1 MTTSNA
7 NSQIPII
14 IDIGTGEVKAGFNGQ
29 ERPKVLFKNHF
40 GEPKYNKILK
50 QFNKDNTQIKDI
62 YIGEKCDSCLSA
74 LKLRNPVEHGSFTNS
89 EDIIPIFN
97 HIFSRLK
104 LDSEEIKNHPLL
116 VSESLLNPSKNRENI
131 ASVLFDYFEI
141 PKLFFAS
148 QPILS
153 LFATSNT
160 TGAILESGE
169 GVTQCCIVYEGYS
182 IPCSFERYDYGG
194 GDVTKY
200 LYTLLQNLGFYFDTS
215 AEYQI
220 VKDIKEHLCFACPTN
235 MIENIK
241 KNSEFEKENYFLPD
255 GNVIKLGEERILPPE
270 ILYNPELNGMEF
282 PSFQNTILNS
292 INKVDMELRPKLYE
306 SILLSGGN
314 TSIKGTANKVYSE
327 FKKLISQNMKI
338 KIHSPKNPNLLC
350 WIGGNIISGLE
361 IFKKMWITKEE
372 WNDIGENIVH
382 DKTI

>member
-1 MTTSNA
+1 MTSVNS
-7 NSQIPII
+7 NSQTPTI

-29 ERPKVLFKNHF
+29 ERPKILFKNQF

-50 QFNKDNTQIKDI
+50 QFNKDNKQISDI
-62 YIGEKCDSCLSA
+62 YRGEKCDSCLSA
-74 LKLRNPVEHGSFTNS
+74 LKLRKPVDHGSFTNS

-97 HIFSRLK
+97 HIFTRLK
-104 LDSEEIKNHPLL
+104 LDSEEIKNHPIL

-131 ASVLFDYFEI
+131 ASTLFDYFEV

-153 LFATSNT
+153 LYAISNT

-169 GVTQCCIVYEGYS
+169 GVTQSCIVYEGYS

-220 VKDIKEHLCFACPTN
+220 VSDIKEQLCFACPTN

-241 KNSEFEKENYFLPD
+241 KNSKFEKENYFLPD
-255 GNVIKLGEERILPPE
+255 GNVLKLGEERILPPE

-282 PSFQNTILNS
+282 PSFQNMILNS

-372 WNDIGENIVH
+372 WNEIGENIVH